1 MSESASP
8 ADPAT
13 LQEVYQHPVFQE
25 VITEN
30 EQLREQFSD
39 RPNTK
44 NLKDVPLPY
53 TIKKTELIKAGTHNG
68 KFYSAQVLRMSVSQH
83 EGLPIFADHHPSEQG
98 GNVRSWVG
106 AIHNPVWSEA
116 DETILGDIDI
126 VDPATAMAIA
136 YGAKFGLSGTI
147 DVESVHDTE
156 LDRECAID
164 PIFKSYSLVLD
175 PAVRETMLNENQ
187 DLNLDLEE
195 QMSDELDNP
204 IEKGDIKPALTKLND
219 AIKRADAMKDKSLVT
234 LLKQVKAILSKATGG
249 AYPYPKLEAEFESF
263 KTEVLAA
270 IDEKLSPQE
279 KLEDEKPDETTV
291 ALQSENEALKAR
303 VAEFEKEHL
312 SERVGVILDKEL
324 KIGLLT
330 SAKVDERRTELETL
344 DAGSLDAV
352 EANLDKTITILDT
365 SPDDNTP
372 EATGTKAPEDEKDR
386 AELAARAGKASSE
399 RMLHTM
405 VEAQNKAEIA
415 YGGN

>member
-8 ADPAT
+8 ADPAN
-13 LQEVYQHPVFQE
+13 LQGIYEHPVFQE

-30 EQLREQFSD
+30 EQLREQLSD
-39 RPNTK
+39 RPDVK

-68 KFYSAQVLRMSVSQH
+68 KFYSAQVLRMAVSQH

-98 GNVRSWVG
+98 GTVSSWVG

-116 DETILGDIDI
+116 DESILGDVDI
-126 VDPATAMAIA
+126 VDPTTAMQIA

-147 DVESVHDTE
+147 DVESVQDSE

-187 DLNLDLEE
+187 DLDLEE
-195 QMSDELDNP
+195 QMSEELADV
-204 IEKGDIKPALTKLND
+204 EKGDIKPALTKLDD
-219 AIKRADAMKDKSLVT
+219 AIKRASSMKDQSLVT
-234 LLKQVKAILSKATGG
+234 VLKQIKAILSKATGG

-279 KLEDEKPDETTV
+279 KPEDEKPDETTV

-303 VAEFEKEHL
+303 VVEFEKEHL
-312 SERVGVILDKEL
+312 KERVDVILDKEL

-330 SAKVDERRTELETL
+330 SAKVDGRRTELEAL
-344 DAGSLDAV
+344 DASSLDAV
-352 EANLDKTITILDT
+352 EANLDKTIDILET
-365 SPDDNTP
+365 SPGDNEP
-372 EATGTKAPEDEKDR
+372 EATGTKAPESEKDR
-386 AELAARAGKASSE
+386 AELAANASKVSNE
-399 RMLHTM
+399 RLLQMM
-405 VEAQNKAEIA
+405 VEEQKKADID
-415 YGGN
+415 YG

>member
-1 MSESASP
+1 MSESAP
-8 ADPAT
+8 QADPAN

-30 EQLREQFSD
+30 EQLREQLSD
-39 RPNTK
+39 RPDVK
-44 NLKDVPLPY
+44 DLKDTPLPY
-53 TIKKTELIKAGTHNG
+53 TIKKTVLIKSGTHNG
-68 KFYSAQVLRMSVSQH
+68 KFYSAQILRMSVSQH
-83 EGLPIFADHHPSEQG
+83 EGLPIFADHHPTDQG
-98 GNVRSWVG
+98 GDVRSWVG
-106 AIHNPVWSEA
+106 AIRNPVWSEA
-116 DETILGDIDI
+116 DETILGDIEI
-126 VDPATAMAIA
+126 VDISTAMKLAA
-136 YGAKFGLSGTI
+136 KAKFGLSATI
-147 DVESVHDTE
+147 DVESIEDTE
-156 LDRECAID
+156 LGRECAID
-164 PIFKSYSLVLD
+164 PIFKCYSLVLD

-187 DLNLDLEE
+187 DLNLEE
-195 QMSDELDNP
+195 QMSDELDSS
-204 IEKGDIKPALTKLND
+204 IEKGDIKPALTKLNE
-219 AIKRADAMKDKSLVT
+219 AIKKAEATKDAALVT
-234 LLKQVKAILSKATGG
+234 LLKQAKAILVKATGG
-249 AYPYPKLEAEFESF
+249 TYPYPKLEAEFESF

-279 KLEDEKPDETTV
+279 KLEEEKPNETTV

-312 SERVGVILDKEL
+312 SERVGVILEKEL

-344 DAGSLDAV
+344 DASSLDAV

-399 RMLHTM
+399 RMLQTM
-405 VEAQNKAEIA
+405 VGEQSKAEIA

>member
-1 MSESASP
+1 MSESAP
-8 ADPAT
+8 QADPAN

-30 EQLREQFSD
+30 EQLREQLSD
-39 RPNTK
+39 RPDVK
-44 NLKDVPLPY
+44 DLKDTPLPY
-53 TIKKTELIKAGTHNG
+53 TIKKTVLIKSGTHNG
-68 KFYSAQVLRMSVSQH
+68 KFYSAQILRMSVSQH
-83 EGLPIFADHHPSEQG
+83 EGLPIFADHHPTDQG
-98 GNVRSWVG
+98 GDVRSWVG
-106 AIHNPVWSEA
+106 AIRNPVWSEA
-116 DETILGDIDI
+116 DETILGDIEI
-126 VDPATAMAIA
+126 VDISTAMKLAA
-136 YGAKFGLSGTI
+136 KAKFGLSATI
-147 DVESVHDTE
+147 DVESIEDTE
-156 LDRECAID
+156 LGRECAID
-164 PIFKSYSLVLD
+164 PIFKCYSLVLD

-187 DLNLDLEE
+187 DLNLEE
-195 QMSDELDNP
+195 QMSDELDSS
-204 IEKGDIKPALTKLND
+204 IEKGDIKPALTKLNE
-219 AIKRADAMKDKSLVT
+219 AIKKAEATKDAALVT
-234 LLKQVKAILSKATGG
+234 LLKQAKAILVKATGG
-249 AYPYPKLEAEFESF
+249 TYPYPKLEAEFESF

-279 KLEDEKPDETTV
+279 KLEEEKPNETTV

-312 SERVGVILDKEL
+312 SERVGVILEKEL

-344 DAGSLDAV
+344 DASSLDAV

-365 SPDDNTP
+365 SPDDSKP

-399 RMLHTM
+399 RMLQTM
-405 VEAQNKAEIA
+405 VGEQSKAEIA